1 MKKVLVIFGSMSS
14 EHEISCISAGNVLEN
29 IDNKKYFVTK
39 LGIDKTGKW
48 FEYNGEVS
56 NVKENKW
63 LDDSD
68 NKIEIKDIISYL
80 RKFDVVF
87 PVLHGKYGEDGTIQ
101 GLFEIA
107 KVKYVGCK
115 VLGSSIAMD
124 KICSKILAQTAG
136 IPIVDYIGL
145 SRLDYEN
152 DKFDIE
158 NFKNEILQKLSY
170 PVIVKPNKEGSSY
183 GVKKVENSNELKEA
197 LKYSF
202 SFDDKALI
210 EKYIGN
216 RKEVECAVIEKDGE
230 IYASTPGEI
239 VSATEL
245 YDFDSKYTNKQSY
258 TKIPADVKNEYLDK
272 IKEYAKVI
280 FKTLNLNGLSR
291 VDFFVSDNNIYF
303 NEVNTLPGFTNI
315 SMYPQMLIHDGI
327 SYDNIIEILIEN
339 V

>member
-29 IDNKKYFVTK
+29 IDNKKYLVTK

-48 FEYNGEVS
+48 FEYNGKVS
-56 NVKENKW
+56 NIKENKW

-158 NFKNEILQKLSY
+158 NLKNQILQKLSY

-183 GVKKVENSNELKEA
+183 GVKKVENPNELKEA

-202 SFDDKALI
+202 LFDDKVLI

-303 NEVNTLPGFTNI
+303 NEVNTLPGFTSI

-327 SYDNIIEILIEN
+327 SYDKIIETLIEN